1 MRSRIRYWLSSPISF
16 PRWLL
21 TVKYALFVILGIT
34 GLSAGLPTLSLTT
47 PAWYIPAWS
56 WLIISCSV
64 VAAVASTQ
72 PKWASTERW
81 GAVGLVG
88 TLASYWF
95 AAFLLFITGD
105 MNRGSF
111 SVLLFIVTVLP
122 ALRAADLFGVRE
134 WFVRMFKK
142 DKK

>member
-21 TVKYALFVILGIT
+21 TVKYALFVILGVT
-34 GLSAGLPTLSLTT
+34 GLTAGLPTLTLTA
-47 PAWYIPAWS
+47 PVWYIPAWS
-56 WLIISCSV
+56 WLIILSATVS
-64 VAAVASTQ
+64 AIASTQ
-72 PKWASTERW
+72 PKWESIERW

-88 TLASYWF
+88 VLASYWF

-105 MNRGSF
+105 LARGSF

-122 ALRAADLFGVRE
+122 ALRAGDLFGVRE

-142 DKK
+142 DQR